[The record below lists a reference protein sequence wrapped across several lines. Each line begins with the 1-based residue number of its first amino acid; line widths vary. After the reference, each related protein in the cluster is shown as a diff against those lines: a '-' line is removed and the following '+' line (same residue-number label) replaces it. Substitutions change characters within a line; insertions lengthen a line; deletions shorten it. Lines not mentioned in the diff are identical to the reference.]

1 MDWMNEFVPASF
13 SEPLPDGSLRCHLSP
28 RNCVIGDGKL
38 GFCKVR
44 GNVGGKLVSYNY
56 GKSVHLTEETIETE
70 AIFHYA
76 PGLRT
81 LSLGNIGCML
91 NCSYCQNWKTSQAK
105 YISDGDVHYYT
116 PEQLVDVALKHDIN
130 MFSWTYN
137 DPVVWHEFVRDTS
150 RLGQEAGIRSLFKS
164 AMYITPE
171 AIDEL
176 MPSIDIFSISLKA
189 MSEEYYR
196 RYTTGR
202 LQPVLD
208 AILHVKKSDR
218 HLELSNLMIT
228 DISDGSDDARVL
240 AEWVAKNVGTTT
252 PLHFVR
258 FHPDYKLRNTQRTPV
273 DRLSRAREIA
283 WEVGMEHVYIGN
295 VFDQSLS
302 ATRCRDC
309 DSLLVERFGLNASV
323 SGLDSKGCCRNCGR
337 DHHFSEPFLASPS
350 PTVAALS
357 DPGALDLRKFDWHGA
372 IGSIHVQV
380 RNKEQ
385 GPAHV
390 YHRRHK
396 IGGSH
401 TDWTAIP
408 LANGESYR
416 FIISRG
422 SDEETGAEVALPRNC
437 ETNLHEVFDRAH
449 FPTVSVDD
457 AAAENDVSP
466 LPLYQGNQMK
476 TAKLAPDKVLFDI

>member
-1 MDWMNEFVPASF
+1 MTAWREQHVPASF
-13 SEPLPDGSLRCHLSP
+13 GEPLGDGSVRCHLSP

-44 GNVGGKLVSYNY
+44 GNVDGRMVSYNY

-70 AIFHYA
+70 AVFHYA
-76 PGLRT
+76 PGMRT

-91 NCSYCQNWKTSQAK
+91 NCSYCQNWKTSQAR
-105 YISDGDVHYYT
+105 YISDSDVHHYT
-116 PEQLVDVALKHDIN
+116 PEQLVETALAHGIE

-150 RLGQEAGIRSLFKS
+150 RLGQQAGIRSLYKS
-164 AMYITPE
+164 AFYIEPE

-176 MPSIDIFSISLKA
+176 IPSIDIFSVSLKA
-189 MSEEYYR
+189 MSEDYYR

-208 AILHVKKSDR
+208 AIRHVRKSGK

-228 DISDGSDDARVL
+228 DISDTAEDAQVL
-240 AEWVAKNVGTTT
+240 AEWVADNVGTTT

-258 FHPDYKLRNTQRTPV
+258 FHPDYKLRNTRRTPV
-273 DRLSRAREIA
+273 DRLIRAGQIA
-283 WEVGMEHVYIGN
+283 RAVGMEHIYIGN

-302 ATRCRDC
+302 ATRCLDC
-309 DSLLVERFGLNASV
+309 DQLLVERFGLNAV
-323 SGLDSKGCCRNCGR
+323 ASGLDAAGCCTACGR
-337 DHHFSEPFLASPS
+337 DHHFTAPLLARRA
-350 PTVAALS
+350 PTVPAIPDA
-357 DPGALDLRKFDWHGA
+357 GFGLRDFDWHGA

-380 RNKEQ
+380 ANRTDQ
-385 GPAHV
+385 ASTV
-390 YHRRHK
+390 YHRRRNADA
-396 IGGSH
+396 ST
-401 TDWTAIP
+401 TDWTVVP
-408 LANGESYR
+408 LPAGESYR

-422 SDEETGAEVALPRNC
+422 SDGEVGAEVALPPGC
-437 ETNLHEVFDRAH
+437 ENNLHEVFDRAH

-457 AAAENDVSP
+457 AAANDDISP
-466 LPLYQGNQMK
+466 LPFYPGNQLK
-476 TAKLAPDKVLFDI
+476 TKPAPQVLFDI